1 MFCLTYAFSRNVV
14 LQFQFKKNYF
24 LNFCQFL
31 KSPPDSG
38 DGDGD
43 GDCDRHGEF

>member
-1 MFCLTYAFSRNVV
+1 MSDKVTYRAVWGQ
-14 LQFQFKKNYF
+14 LKKYF
-24 LNFCQFL
+24 LNFGHIL
-31 KSPPDSG
+31 KCAWDSGDG

>member
-1 MFCLTYAFSRNVV
+1 MFFPELIFYNFN
-14 LQFQFKKNYF
+14 KKN
-24 LNFCQFL
+24 NFCNFGQSL
-31 KSPPDSG
+31 KCPWDSG

>member
-1 MFCLTYAFSRNVV
+1 MFCLTYAFSRNLV
-14 LQFQFKKNYF
+14 LQFQLKKNYF
-24 LNFCQFL
+24 RNFGQSL
-31 KSPPDSG
+31 KCAWASG

>member
-1 MFCLTYAFSRNVV
+1 MLFPEILFYNFN
-14 LQFQFKKNYF
+14 LKKIIF
-24 LNFCQFL
+24 GIFGQIL
-31 KSPPDSG
+31 KCAWESG